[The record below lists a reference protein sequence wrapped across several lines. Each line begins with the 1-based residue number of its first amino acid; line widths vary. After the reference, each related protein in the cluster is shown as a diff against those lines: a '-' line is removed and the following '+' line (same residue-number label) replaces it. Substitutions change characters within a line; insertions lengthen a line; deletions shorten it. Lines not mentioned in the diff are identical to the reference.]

1 LTYQCGP
8 IGPKGKPVGELRVGG
23 EHRRQPIAELLRL
36 LKKNGLKK
44 GKRKD
49 RADRR
54 RAVGERMAI
63 CLMRHCQA
71 RKRAKGEEA
80 LVTLF
85 PDRKNYFV

>member
-44 GKRKD
+44 GKR
-49 RADRR
+49 
-54 RAVGERMAI
+54 
-63 CLMRHCQA
+63 
-71 RKRAKGEEA
+71 A
-80 LVTLF
+80 LVKIARIAAELSASAWRF
-85 PDRKNYFV
+85 A